1 MNERQHDHLLRTVS
15 ASTNN
20 KPEPKAKMSNEF
32 ECVRV
37 WLLMNY
43 TAQVSFFLA
52 FSSQSKVGRNRT
64 KSFLPF
70 RRQVYGC
77 TGLTG
82 VNGDQRLCP
91 VYTRTLGSDRNE
103 TRGNRCFNEFLLTLT
118 TFFFFSAFLV
128 GSNFVHLVV
137 SIFSYPRWNEIKKNE
152 QSLAFFV
159 SKKG

>member
-91 VYTRTLGSDRNE
+91 VYTRTLGCDRNE

-137 SIFSYPRWNEIKKNE
+137 SIFSYPR
-152 QSLAFFV
+152 
-159 SKKG
+159 